1 MPLAE
6 STSDTQPRNSRR
18 RKAARRI
25 MIYLLVALT
34 LYVGFVLL
42 AQRWVLF
49 PRFAVGAPPPGVPRL
64 AHERLEMDTPAGTVE
79 AIFRRGQGVSED
91 NPGPLVI
98 FAHGN
103 AELIEHNADAMEPY
117 VEAGF
122 SVLLPEYRGYG
133 QSAGSPSQRAIVRD
147 FLAWRERVL
156 QRPDVD
162 ADRLVYHGRSLGGGV
177 VAQLAQRHPPRGL
190 ILESTFTSIKAM
202 AGKYLVPALLVRDPF
217 DTLRVVRAYEDPV
230 LILHG
235 VDDVAI
241 PVQHAERL
249 ANAAPDAEL
258 VTHPGGHNDPPPPQP
273 YWSAI
278 FSYLEKLT
286 LDTAEPGE
294 TPRRR

>member
-1 MPLAE
+1 
-6 STSDTQPRNSRR
+6 
-18 RKAARRI
+18 

-34 LYVGFVLL
+34 LYVGFVVL

-49 PRFAVGAPPPGVPRL
+49 PRYAVGSLPPGVPRL
-64 AHERLEMDTPAGTVE
+64 AHERLEMQTPAGTVE
-79 AIFRRGQGVSED
+79 AILRRGHGVNQD

-103 AELIEHNADAMEPY
+103 GELIEHNADAMQPY

-133 QSAGSPSQRAIVRD
+133 QSAGSPSQEAIVRD
-147 FLAWRERVL
+147 FVAWRERML
-156 QRPDVD
+156 QRPEVD
-162 ADRLVYHGRSLGGGV
+162 AARLVYHGRSLGGGV

-202 AGKYLVPALLVRDPF
+202 AGKYLVPPFLVRDPF
-217 DTLRVVRAYEDPV
+217 DTLRVVRAYEAPI
-230 LILHG
+230 LIIHG

-249 ANAAPDAEL
+249 ASAAPDAKL
-258 VTHPGGHNDPPPPQP
+258 VTHPGGHNDPPPAKP

-278 FSYLEKLT
+278 FSYLEKLD
-286 LDTAEPGE
+286 LDSTDLTQ